1 MKKFKLKFIK
11 MAAVFIV
18 VAGIWNLSG
27 FIHAASLSVTASAS
41 TIYVGDSVT
50 FTVSAS
56 GGAGNVS
63 VSGAA
68 NGTYW
73 LENSS
78 QSFTVT
84 ASAEGTLTVSASG
97 TLGDFNTEEDVT
109 VSGSASVQVVARPTE
124 TPKNETP
131 QKQETQKPEEK
142 KQEEKKLSSNA
153 NLASLS
159 ISQGTLSPKFS
170 ASKTQYT
177 VNLNGD
183 VSSIKVNA
191 TAADSKAVVYGT
203 GTKSLKPGKNTIS
216 VSVAAE
222 DGSTKEYTIT
232 VNVDETPLVYVSYN
246 GAKLGFV
253 RSLDGVDKP
262 AKSFEAVK
270 IKVDGKEVKAWK
282 SNLLKKTVVYLQDDK
297 TKEKNYYIYNTDTNT
312 VETML
317 RPMALLGNN
326 VFVVDV
332 PKNLQTREGMN
343 FTTVK
348 IDNYELNGWTFK
360 DTAFENYALIYVMD
374 EKGNMVYYQYEATEK
389 TLQLYSGAATIPQ
402 SAYDQYRK
410 DVDASLKKHK
420 LVIYGLAGGC
430 VVLAGLS
437 AFLFFRRK
445 KTVKYQKRT
454 ISDSRRDAEAD
465 ALRNISDDN

>member
-50 FTVSAS
+50 FTVSAT
-56 GGAGNVS
+56 GAGYIT

-73 LENSS
+73 LENGSK
-78 QSFTVT
+78 SFPVT
-84 ASAEGTLTVSASG
+84 ASSEGTITVSASG
-97 TLGDFNTEEDVT
+97 MLADFNTEEDVT